1 MCRRLR
7 METRTAA
14 AGASYTG
21 ETVRLGTRQEGQS
34 SAPQDGQSGT
44 AREGRHAPG
53 CYRHGHFPLWALWFI
68 WPLAGFVMWLVPAIL
83 GAIAA
88 VAGTL
93 SEVVGAV
100 PGPWPVLLI
109 IIGIMLLRR
118 R

>member
-7 METRTAA
+7 METRTVAA
-14 AGASYTG
+14 DASYTG
-21 ETVRLGTRQEGQS
+21 ETVRLGTWQ
-34 SAPQDGQSGT
+34 
-44 AREGRHAPG
+44 EGRHAPG

-83 GAIAA
+83 SAVAA

-93 SEVVGAV
+93 SEAVGAV

-109 IIGIMLLRR
+109 IAGIMLLRR